1 MMSGLLTPRLKVF
14 PPQKLPKM
22 INPVPNPFLLGHI
35 TAGAQAHGLISIVGT
50 WDAAKGHLHPLN
62 SSFAAESHWLLM
74 LAKEPNVREGE
85 KWIFHLSSSSL
96 VVGQCPAPAQSHSSV
111 QLFATPWTVARQAP
125 IHGILQARILEWVA
139 IPFSRGSSQSKDQ
152 TLVSCASCIDRRI
165 LYHWE
170 APSGCSAAAAAAAKS
185 TNLCLP

>member
-85 KWIFHLSSSSL
+85 K
-96 VVGQCPAPAQSHSSV
+96 
-111 QLFATPWTVARQAP
+111 
-125 IHGILQARILEWVA
+125 
-139 IPFSRGSSQSKDQ
+139 
-152 TLVSCASCIDRRI
+152 
-165 LYHWE
+165 
-170 APSGCSAAAAAAAKS
+170 
-185 TNLCLP
+185 